1 MAHTHYYA
9 IVGDVHVRGR
19 REPAPLTLD
28 QHAGQKVVVLEPPST
43 PVVVG
48 TILRGTLSGSMARVT
63 RIVNAQEWV
72 IESLPGLA
80 GIPGLA
86 WAQNY
91 NFPGLP
97 ASSET
102 ISLDTGGTAVISPL
116 AKDQVQPGYGQFVP
130 QHNDP
135 WFADFVPADQSDTIW
150 YDQGSKRAMVI
161 DLASVTGTWT
171 AGDRCATSAGGG
183 FTILYKVSSTRWA
196 VIRRSGAALVAAQTV
211 TNVTNPG
218 GGATISAVPSEPR
231 QGTFVAFTQMPNGTG
246 VNSAGLIGPSLSV
259 NGNDTTTAAPWEFIR
274 NGNGTDGGEAGIGPE
289 NRLVHRAHA
298 KWQQQADVDDRAIR
312 ATSWSSMDAGGPTD
326 GDGLLGGVTA
336 QVVRCT
342 GAFAGGWQE
351 GEMVTGPGGWSGKV
365 LGHSVTNKLV
375 FVHGTNGAVLG
386 AGTITG
392 GTSGST
398 ATAEGPAHGW
408 QPGSTHWT
416 NLVEHFADMISAPGA
431 KWESG
436 SGKKEPRWEGIA
448 LMVWDCEILVH
459 GLGCPAVS
467 TEIATAQWVA
477 LIAALRAHLER
488 EDLPIAVWKHRP
500 DARSSVAFLGVPASR
515 RLHDVID
522 ALPGLLDRVVVVDS
536 AAYDMAAPLPGLP
549 DQGIWLTTDAYVD
562 LGDDLWR
569 ALDWANTEIEPGS
582 WGRVPIVFVLGGEQA
597 TGFISGSKAME
608 LDMDPDLWP
617 STTFPIG
624 VGVDTTDPK
633 CMAWNPQYEVLEP
646 LHVGRNCNGFFG
658 SSALTCG
665 SEVPLMARFKM
676 RVSADP
682 DESDRCILAK
692 FAVPG
697 AAVNAGVLQA
707 SATFDPDLTTRPEV
721 IVTASV
727 SAFAATSSLPARG
740 RLNAAAGTFLAEV
753 WPIGAAVTVR
763 GSAIGVLGAGGN
775 DTAPW
780 RTVTLRDR
788 APDGSWI
795 ELVGGFVVE
804 ASRPFTL
811 TSGPIPILPE
821 LRRQIDLLFA
831 ECAANKLV
839 PDPRLIVFE
848 AGEHD
853 LLKASEFEAAF
864 RRFWTA
870 IEPLLAMR
878 GKGEEPIAK
887 VIVKTSKNTP
897 VQVLDADLEVL
908 RTAQTTV
915 AGELANAVVLDPSDL
930 AMEYGGY
937 VRRTNRLQNGLHF
950 SARATITKGFR
961 IDAAAATLGPSKG
974 IPAHPAGELAVDFGS
989 VDGGIN
995 KSGAASTSGDTG
1007 DKSLTTTGEKSI
1019 DGAPSAE
1026 QSQGL
1031 VDAMF
1036 TAPDVASYTTPTGQQ
1051 VQRRSVD
1058 ELIRLE
1064 RHAQTQVARQ
1074 RGHFRTIGSFEE

>member
-9 IVGDVHVRGR
+9 IVGDLHVRGR

-48 TILRGTLSGSMARVT
+48 TILRGTVSGSMARVT

-72 IESLPGLA
+72 IESLPGIA

-86 WAQNY
+86 FGQNY
-91 NFPGLP
+91 NIPGLP

-102 ISLDTGGTAVISPL
+102 IALDTGGTAVILPL
-116 AKDQVQPGYGQFVP
+116 TSVGQVQPGYGQFVP

-135 WFADFVPADQSDTIW
+135 WFNDFVPADQSDTIW
-150 YDQGSKRAMVI
+150 YDQASKRAMVI
-161 DLASVTGTWT
+161 DLSSVTGTWT
-171 AGDRCATSAGGG
+171 AGDRCATSASGG
-183 FTILYKVSSTRWA
+183 FTILYKVSATRWA
-196 VIRRSGAALVAAQTV
+196 VIRRTGTALAVSQTV

-231 QGTFVAFTQMPNGTG
+231 TGTFVAFTQMPNGTG

-259 NGNDTTTAAPWEFIR
+259 NGNDTTTTAPWEFLR

-298 KWQQQADVDDRAIR
+298 KWQQQTDVDDRAIR
-312 ATSWSSMDAGGPTD
+312 ATNWSSLDAGGPT
-326 GDGLLGGVTA
+326 DGLLGGVTA

-342 GAFAGGWQE
+342 GAFAGGWLE
-351 GEMVTGPGGWSGKV
+351 GETVTGPGGWSGTV
-365 LGHSVTNKLV
+365 LGHSVTNKMV

-392 GTSGST
+392 GTSGAT
-398 ATAEGPAHGW
+398 ATAEGAAHGW
-408 QPGSTHWT
+408 QPGSTHW
-416 NLVEHFADMISAPGA
+416 NALVAHVEDMLEAPGA

-436 SGKKEPRWEGIA
+436 SGKKDPRWEGVA
-448 LMVWDCEILVH
+448 LMVWDTEVLVH
-459 GLGCPAVS
+459 TFGCPAVS
-467 TEIATAQWVA
+467 AEISTAQWVA
-477 LIAALRAHLER
+477 LIEALREHLGR
-488 EDLPIAVWKHRP
+488 ADLPIAVWKHRVE
-500 DARSSVAFLGVPASR
+500 ARSSVAFLGVPASK

-536 AAYDMAAPLPGLP
+536 AAYAMASPLPGLALTE
-549 DQGIWLTTDAYVD
+549 QQIWLTTDAYVD
-562 LGDDLWR
+562 LGDQFWR
-569 ALDWANTEIEPGS
+569 ALDWANTEVEPGS
-582 WGRVPIVFVLGGEQA
+582 WDRVPIVFVLGGEQA
-597 TGFISGSKAME
+597 TGFISGSEAAK

-617 STTFPIG
+617 TTTFPVG

-633 CMAWNPQYEVLEP
+633 CMAWNPQYETIEP

-658 SSALTCG
+658 SSPLTCG

-682 DESDRCILAK
+682 DDSDRCILAK
-692 FAVPG
+692 FAVP
-697 AAVNAGVLQA
+697 AASVNAAVLQA
-707 SATFDPDLTTRPEV
+707 SATWDPDLTTRPEV
-721 IVTASV
+721 NVTASV
-727 SAFAATSSLPARG
+727 SVFAATSSLPARG

-753 WPIGAAVTVR
+753 WPMGAAVTVR
-763 GSAIGVLGAGGN
+763 GSALGVLGAGGN
-775 DTAPW
+775 NTAPW

-804 ASRPFTL
+804 ASRPFAL
-811 TSGPIPILPE
+811 TSGPIPIIPE

-831 ECAANKLV
+831 ECAANKMV

-853 LLKASEFEAAF
+853 LPKASEFEAAF

-887 VIVKTSKNTP
+887 VIVKTTKNTP
-897 VQVLDADLEVL
+897 VQVIDADLDLL
-908 RTAQTTV
+908 RAAQTTV

-937 VRRTNRLQNGLHF
+937 VRRTSRLQNGLHF

-1007 DKSLTTTGEKSI
+1007 DKSLTTVGEKSI
-1019 DGAPSAE
+1019 AGAPSTE
-1026 QSQGL
+1026 QQQAL
-1031 VDAMF
+1031 TDAMLES
-1036 TAPDVASYTTPTGQQ
+1036 PDVASYTTPTGLT
-1051 VQRRSVD
+1051 VTRRPVADLIALQREMDARANRRRG
-1058 ELIRLE
+1058 LR
-1064 RHAQTQVARQ
+1064 QTLVR
-1074 RGHFRTIGSFEE
+1074 FD